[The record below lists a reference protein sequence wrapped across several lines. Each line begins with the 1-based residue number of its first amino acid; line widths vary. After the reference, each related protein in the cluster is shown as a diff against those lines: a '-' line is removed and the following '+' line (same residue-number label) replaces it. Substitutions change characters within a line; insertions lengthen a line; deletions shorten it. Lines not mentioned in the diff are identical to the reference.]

1 MAPTCRHVGRF
12 WGKKS
17 PTRCRHYQPRWR
29 EPGTN
34 NLWRIPLVPVVRNNN
49 TDTIIVKRPS
59 SEYFPNR
66 PAPSEAIHNIYE
78 LKTQPEL
85 IRYLHAAA
93 GFPTKP
99 TWYKAVKNGQFVS
112 WPGLTAAAVA
122 KHFPES
128 EETIK
133 GHARKTRSGL
143 RSTKRKQSCEVN
155 TDNKD
160 NDIGWSTPHQASG
173 HFHAHVQR
181 RQGGGDTQHL
191 L

>member
-1 MAPTCRHVGRF
+1 MSVTTTPT
-12 WGKKS
+12 
-17 PTRCRHYQPRWR
+17 
-29 EPGTN
+29 
-34 NLWRIPLVPVVRNNN
+34 
-49 TDTIIVKRPS
+49 PS
-59 SEYFPNR
+59 SSNQPPSEYLPNR
-66 PAPSEAIHNIYE
+66 LAPSEAIHNVYE

-160 NDIGWSTPHQASG
+160 NDIETTISVTIFLENITPLSINIIKDRMWTLVAIN
-173 HFHAHVQR
+173 
-181 RQGGGDTQHL
+181 DNKTQHTPKPAA
-191 L
+191 